1 MKKLLLFLVITLS
14 FGQLSAQK
22 NVFWKKISENDVK
35 AEKITNASYSQK
47 QQLLTIDVQA
57 VKQKLSGAAS
67 KLSGKS
73 GVQVSFPDVDG
84 NIEKFQVWENSNFD
98 AALQAQYPEIRAYV
112 GKSISDPGTIINFS
126 VSPKGIETMTLRADG
141 STEFIEP
148 YTKDNTSY
156 VLFDSKTRATGK
168 LPFNCSTKDAA
179 VANQILEEN
188 ATHAR
193 ASNQSYKTMR
203 LALSCTAE
211 YTTFHGG
218 TVVAA
223 LAAMNAT
230 MTRVNGVFEKDMA
243 LHLNIIAQSTGVIYT
258 NASTDPY
265 STPSIGMADENEGTL
280 LNWNIQLQNTLT
292 TNIGNANYD
301 IGHLFGASGGG
312 GNAGCIGCVCVDDT
326 LDNNLD
332 ENKGSGY
339 TSPSNGIPRGDTFDI
354 DFVIHEMGHQLGA
367 NHTFS
372 YRVEGNAV
380 NVEPGSGSTIM
391 GYAGVTD
398 GFDVQPN
405 SDPYFTYRSILQVET
420 NLGTK
425 TCPVSTPIANTPP
438 VITPLVDFTVPK
450 GTPFILKGN
459 ATDAE
464 GDVLSYC
471 WEQNNNAPGNQIGAN
486 SKAYPTK
493 ATGPN
498 YRSFLPV
505 STPNRY
511 MPAYSSVLNG
521 VLSTDWESVS
531 TVQRS
536 SRYTL
541 TVRDNNATGAQTST
555 DDVTVITSGSIGPF
569 QLTSPAPSTSWVQG
583 TPQTITWDVNNAN
596 TLPGA
601 ELVNIKLSTDGGITF
616 PYILAENT
624 QNDGSYDVIVPDVAS
639 QTCRILIEPTGH
651 AYYTIGTA
659 PFYIGYEL
667 VKNCQTYDYSG
678 EPFAI
683 PDGVTS
689 YTFKN
694 LNIPA
699 IAGSIADV
707 NIKVNIT
714 HPNLQNIRVGVI
726 KPSGGGFYTLF
737 NQQCPGNANL
747 DVTFDSQAPAL
758 VCGNPTQ
765 GTYAPALFNLDTFN
779 GTNPQ
784 GTWQFGF
791 RDTVAG
797 GTGTVNSFSL
807 ELCTQVLVRLATE
820 EFRLNDFAIYPNP
833 NNGNFTVQFNSKSGS
848 KINIAVHD
856 ISGRKILDNTYDN
869 TGLFSKELQLNK
881 AQAGIYLVSVTD
893 GGQKTVKRIVVE

>member
-1 MKKLLLFLVITLS
+1 MKKLLLFLMVSLS

-22 NVFWKKISENDVK
+22 NVFWKKISESDVK
-35 AEKITNASYSQK
+35 SEKITNTTYSQK
-47 QQLLTIDVQA
+47 QQLLTIDVNA
-57 VKQKLSGAAS
+57 VKQKLSGATS
-67 KLSGKS
+67 KLLGKS
-73 GVQVSFPDVDG
+73 GVVISFPDVNG
-84 NIEKFQVWENSNFD
+84 NVEKFQVWENSNFD
-98 AALQAQYPEIRAYV
+98 ADLQAQYPEIRAYI
-112 GKSISDPGTIINFS
+112 GKSISDPGTTINFS

-148 YTKDNTSY
+148 YAKDNSSY
-156 VLFDSKTRATGK
+156 VLFDSKTRTAGK
-168 LPFNCSTKDAA
+168 LPFKCSTQDAA
-179 VANQILEEN
+179 LAKQLFDEN
-188 ATHAR
+188 APAAR
-193 ASNQSYKTMR
+193 ASNQSYKTLR

-218 TVVAA
+218 NVTAA

-243 LHLNIIAQSTGVIYT
+243 IHLNIISQTTSVIYT
-258 NASTDPY
+258 NANTDPY
-265 STPSIGMADENEGTL
+265 STPAIGMAEENEGTL

-292 TNIGNANYD
+292 NVIGNANYD

-391 GYAGVTD
+391 GYAGVTED
-398 GFDVQPN
+398 YDIQQN
-405 SDPYFTYRSILQVET
+405 SDPYFTYRSILQMQT
-420 NLGTK
+420 NLATK
-425 TCPVSTPIANTPP
+425 TCPVSTPILNTPP
-438 VITPLVDFTVPK
+438 SITPLVDFTVPK

-498 YRSFLPV
+498 FRSFLPV
-505 STPNRY
+505 ATPDRY

-555 DDVTVITSGSIGPF
+555 DDVTVITSAAIGPF
-569 QLTSPAPSTSWVQG
+569 QLTSPAASAAWRQG
-583 TPQTITWDVNNAN
+583 TTQTVTWDVNNAN
-596 TLPGA
+596 TLPGS
-601 ELVNIKLSTDGGITF
+601 EFVNIKLSTDGGITF
-616 PYILAENT
+616 PYILAHSV
-624 QNDGSYDVIVPDVAS
+624 QNNGSYDVVVPDVAS
-639 QTCRILIEPTGH
+639 STCRILIEPTNH
-651 AYYTIGTA
+651 FYYTIGTGS
-659 PFYIGYEL
+659 FYIGYEL
-667 VKNCQTYDYSG
+667 VTNCQTYNYAG
-678 EPFAI
+678 ESFAI
-683 PDGVTS
+683 PDGVNS
-689 YTFKN
+689 YTIKP
-694 LNIPA
+694 ITVPA
-699 IAGSIADV
+699 TSGAIVDV
-707 NIKVNIT
+707 NVAVNVT
-714 HPNLQNIRVGVI
+714 HPNLQNLRIGFVRPG
-726 KPSGGGFYTLF
+726 GGGFSTLF
-737 NQQCPGNANL
+737 NQQCAGNANL
-747 DVTFDSQAPAL
+747 DVVFDSQAPAL
-758 VCGNPTQ
+758 VCGSPTQ
-765 GTYAPALFNLDTFN
+765 GTYAPEFNLNAIN
-779 GTNPQ
+779 GASAQ
-784 GTWQFGF
+784 GVWQFGF
-791 RDTVAG
+791 RDSVAG

-807 ELCTQVLVRLATE
+807 EICTQVLQLATQ
-820 EFRLNDFAIYPNP
+820 EFKFENFVLYPNP
-833 NNGNFTVQFNSKSGS
+833 NNGNFTVQFNSKTGN

-856 ISGRKILDNTYDN
+856 ISGRKILDNTYNN
-869 TGLFSKELQLNK
+869 TGLFSQELQLNK
-881 AQAGIYLVSVTD
+881 AQAGTYLVSITD
-893 GGQKTVKRIVVE
+893 GAQKTVKRIVVE